1 MLSIDSIKPT
11 SEKDKGETNE
21 IRKGITEIEEKVE
34 MGIPETTEL
43 LEKIF
48 EGNESSM
55 SEESGTEDEFTKK

>member
-11 SEKDKGETNE
+11 SEKDKG
-21 IRKGITEIEEKVE
+21 
-34 MGIPETTEL
+34 ETTEL